1 MAPRKMTEMQSVARA
16 LLVLAVLGLSFAP
29 STVEATI
36 LLDMSIE
43 ELTTHADCVVIADI
57 EGQWVEFDDEAS
69 QTHTFTTF
77 RVVEVIHVGAEMGA
91 APSSG
96 IIEQEGGFLGDRGVH
111 VAGNAAL
118 VPGERALLFLTRGE
132 YFYVLGME
140 QGKYAIDVDDDAV
153 ERVYRSSTVPVMTQ
167 RISGTEYVVEQPTA
181 PFDGSTLE
189 DLVTQ
194 IRTAGGGR

>member
-1 MAPRKMTEMQSVARA
+1 MTEMQSVARA

-91 APSSG
+91 GARHQLADGHVRIVPAP
-96 IIEQEGGFLGDRGVH
+96 LAPGDEPI
-111 VAGNAAL
+111 A
-118 VPGERALLFLTRGE
+118 
-132 YFYVLGME
+132 
-140 QGKYAIDVDDDAV
+140 QG
-153 ERVYRSSTVPVMTQ
+153 
-167 RISGTEYVVEQPTA
+167 
-181 PFDGSTLE
+181 
-189 DLVTQ
+189 
-194 IRTAGGGR
+194 